1 MPVKRTWLSAQ
12 RTVLATFGLSWC
24 VLLGGV
30 AACGDDS
37 GDSANSGGGGAG
49 GAPSTSSSGGGG
61 AGEGGGTGG
70 GTGGGDTGGG
80 GAGEGGGTGGGD
92 TGGGGAGEGGGTG
105 GSDTGGGGAGE
116 GGGTGGSD
124 TGGGGAGEGGG
135 TGGGDTGEE
144 PWSTG
149 FAGVVA
155 LDEATD
161 DRFWAVAFDAESRA
175 YAAGHVAVA
184 GDTYMAVARFKTDGS
199 FDTTFGAN
207 GVARVNV
214 VAGKTTE
221 TARGIVLQS
230 DGKIV
235 LAGQVEHDPSATPSD
250 ADLAVVRFNADG
262 TLDTTFGTE
271 GIAIHDLGAGEGNT
285 GDLLWGVDRDAS
297 DRLVLFA
304 SRKAAARADRDR
316 AIVRLTAN
324 GALDTTF
331 ATEGVHTLDVDGLN
345 LGDNPRNGFVQADG
359 KIFSSGYTSVG
370 GRNQIVLL
378 RLNAD
383 GTPDTTFSSDG
394 VVRLAPFPLG
404 MAEAYGAARQ
414 SDGKYVTTGYGR
426 SEESGAVDLVSFRVT
441 ATGGFDPSWGVGGGV
456 LLDVAGD
463 NDRGRNLLALPDD
476 RVVMVGSATPTT
488 GNVDGMIALFDKNG
502 ALDTRFDPN
511 GYRRYSFDRPDDSLF
526 GVALS
531 PNGAWLAAAGYR
543 SDSDGPEDDD
553 ATLVL
558 LPVPAQRD

>member
-12 RTVLATFGLSWC
+12 RTALATFGLSWC

-37 GDSANSGGGGAG
+37 GDAA
-49 GAPSTSSSGGGG
+49 SSGGGG
-61 AGEGGGTGG
+61 TGG
-70 GTGGGDTGGG
+70 S
-80 GAGEGGGTGGGD
+80 D

-135 TGGGDTGEE
+135 TGGTGGSDTGGGGAGEGGGTGGSDTGEE

-184 GDTYMAVARFKTDGS
+184 GDAYMAVARFKTDGS
-199 FDTTFGAN
+199 FDTTFGTN

-250 ADLAVVRFNADG
+250 ADLAVVRFNTDG
-262 TLDTTFGTE
+262 TLDTTFGTG

-285 GDLLWGVDRDAS
+285 GDLLWGADRDAS

-378 RLNAD
+378 RLNQD

-394 VVRLAPFPLG
+394 VVRLAPFPVG

-463 NDRGRNLLALPDD
+463 NDRGRNLLALPGD
-476 RVVMVGSATPTT
+476 RVVMVGSATPAT
-488 GNVDGMIALFDKNG
+488 GNVDGMIALFDKDG
-502 ALDTRFDPN
+502 ALDTRFDPS
-511 GYRRYSFDRPDDSLF
+511 GYRRYSFERPDDSLY

-543 SDSDGPEDDD
+543 SDGDGPEDDD

>member
-1 MPVKRTWLSAQ
+1 M
-12 RTVLATFGLSWC
+12 
-24 VLLGGV
+24 LLGGV

-37 GDSANSGGGGAG
+37 EATSGPGGGGGAG
-49 GAPSTSSSGGGG
+49 GATSTSTSGGGG
-61 AGEGGGTGG
+61 EGGENGTGGEGGENGTGG
-70 GTGGGDTGGG
+70 EGGEDGTGGAGGENGTGGEGGEDGTG
-80 GAGEGGGTGGGD
+80 GAGGENGTGGA
-92 TGGGGAGEGGGTG
+92 GGEDGTGGAGGEDGTG
-105 GSDTGGGGAGE
+105 GAGGE
-116 GGGTGGSD
+116 DGTGG
-124 TGGGGAGEGGG
+124 A
-135 TGGGDTGEE
+135 E
-144 PWSTG
+144 PWARG

-155 LDEATD
+155 LDEAAD

-175 YAAGHVAVA
+175 YAAGHVAV
-184 GDTYMAVARFKTDGS
+184 GSDTYMAVARFNTDGS
-199 FDTTFGAN
+199 FDTTFGTN
-207 GVARVNV
+207 GIARVNV
-214 VAGKTTE
+214 VAGGPAE

-230 DGKIV
+230 DGKVV
-235 LAGQVEHDPSATPSD
+235 LAGNVEHDPSLTQPD

-262 TLDTTFGTE
+262 TLDTTFGTN
-271 GIAIHDLGAGEGNT
+271 GIAIHDLGAGEGST
-285 GDLLWGVDRDAS
+285 GDMLWNVDRDAD

-304 SRKAAARADRDR
+304 GKKAADRADRDR
-316 AIVRLTAN
+316 AIVRLTAS

-359 KIFSSGYTSVG
+359 KIVSSGYTSVG

-383 GTPDTTFSSDG
+383 GTPDTTFSADG
-394 VVRLAPFPLG
+394 VVRLSPFPVG

-426 SEESGAVDLVSFRVT
+426 AEESGAVDLVSFRVT
-441 ATGGFDPSWGVGGGV
+441 ATGGFDASWGVNGGV

-476 RVVMVGSATPTT
+476 RIVMVGSATPAT
-488 GNVDGMIALFDKNG
+488 GNVDAMIAVFDPNG
-502 ALDTRFDPN
+502 APDTRFDPS
-511 GYRRYSFDRPDDSLF
+511 GHRLYGFERSDDALF

-531 PNGAWLAAAGYR
+531 PDGAWIAAAGYR
-543 SDSDGPEDDD
+543 SDGNGPEDDD

>member
-1 MPVKRTWLSAQ
+1 MLT
-12 RTVLATFGLSWC
+12 TFGLSWF

-30 AACGDDS
+30 AACGDDT
-37 GDSANSGGGGAG
+37 DNAATSGGNGGTGGAT
-49 GAPSTSSSGGGG
+49 STSSSSGGGTG
-61 AGEGGGTGG
+61 GDGGGDGGEGGGIGGEGGGTGG
-70 GTGGGDTGGG
+70 DGGGTGGGGTG
-80 GAGEGGGTGGGD
+80 GEGGGTGGDGGG
-92 TGGGGAGEGGGTG
+92 TGGGGTGGTGGEGGGTG
-105 GSDTGGGGAGE
+105 GTGGE
-116 GGGTGGSD
+116 GGGTG
-124 TGGGGAGEGGG
+124 
-135 TGGGDTGEE
+135 EE
-144 PWSTG
+144 PWADG

-155 LDEATD
+155 LDEAAD

-175 YAAGHVAVA
+175 YAAGHVAVE
-184 GDTYMAVARFKTDGS
+184 GDTHMAVARFKTDGS
-199 FDTTFGAN
+199 LDTTFGAN
-207 GVARVNV
+207 GIAKINV
-214 VAGKTTE
+214 VAGRTAE

-230 DGKIV
+230 DGKVV
-235 LAGQVEHDPSATPSD
+235 LAGNVEHDPSATPPD
-250 ADLAVVRFNADG
+250 ADLAVVRFNTDG
-262 TLDTTFGTE
+262 TLDTTFGTS

-285 GDLLWGVDRDAS
+285 GDMLWSVDRDI
-297 DRLVLFA
+297 DDQLVLFA
-304 SRKAAARADRDR
+304 SKKAEGRADRDR
-316 AIVRLTAN
+316 AIVRLTAD
-324 GALDTTF
+324 GDLDTTF

-378 RLNAD
+378 RLNPD

-394 VVRLAPFPLG
+394 VVRLSPFALG

-426 SEESGAVDLVSFRVT
+426 AEESGAVDLVSFRVT
-441 ATGGFDPSWGVGGGV
+441 ATGGFDASWGVSGGV

-476 RVVMVGSATPTT
+476 RVVMVGSATPAT
-488 GNVDGMIALFDKNG
+488 GNVNAMIAVFERNG
-502 ALDTRFDPN
+502 APDTRFDPS
-511 GYRRYSFDRPDDSLF
+511 GHRLYSFDRSDDSLF

-531 PNGAWLAAAGYR
+531 PDGAWIAAAGYR
-543 SDSDGPEDDD
+543 SDGDGPEDDD